1 MSDEIKK
8 VEIKPDLTKYV
19 KGKNGTFRSQDD
31 VAEKLDG
38 LHLEEVYGLVAGE
51 LGVPVSELK
60 DKYGHLNNGLQ
71 RMSLGGRLRG
81 IARKAETA
89 AKREAVKAEKE
100 AIKTA
105 KLAEKE
111 TAKAAQAEAA

>member
-8 VEIKPDLTKYV
+8 VQIKPDLTKYV
-19 KGKNGTFRSQDD
+19 KGTNGTFRSQDE

-38 LHLEEVYGLVAGE
+38 LHLEEVYSLVAGE
-51 LGVPVSELK
+51 LNVPVSELK

-81 IARKAETA
+81 VARKAETA
-89 AKREAVKAEKE
+89 AKKAAEK
-100 AIKTA
+100 AA
-105 KLAEKE
+105 KLAAKE
-111 TAKAAQAEAA
+111 AAVAAQEAA